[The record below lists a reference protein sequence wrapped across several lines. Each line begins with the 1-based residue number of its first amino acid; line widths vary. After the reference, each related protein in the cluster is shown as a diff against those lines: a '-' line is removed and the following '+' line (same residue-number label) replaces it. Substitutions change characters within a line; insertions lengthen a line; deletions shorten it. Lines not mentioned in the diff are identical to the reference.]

1 MIEKLSSRKWSGEE
15 KRKMTARSIT
25 SSFALEYAGEDDAGA
40 IRELIL
46 RRCDVDRFDVACARQ
61 LTAMSLL
68 SLSNNCFE
76 SLDHFH
82 HFGATLQVRA
92 RVHARALERERG
104 REREREC
111 VCVRERGIERA
122 IEPHATLLRARVPS
136 VRAVGGVSATSGGMH
151 TLAPRRLASPHP
163 VAPLHAG
170 PQP

>member
-1 MIEKLSSRKWSGEE
+1 
-15 KRKMTARSIT
+15 MTTRIIT
-25 SSFALEYAGEDDAGA
+25 TSFALEYAGEDDAGA

-92 RVHARALERERG
+92 RACACARARERKREGERKRVCVCERE
-104 REREREC
+104 
-111 VCVRERGIERA
+111 VYS
-122 IEPHATLLRARVPS
+122 AR
-136 VRAVGGVSATSGGMH
+136 
-151 TLAPRRLASPHP
+151 
-163 VAPLHAG
+163 
-170 PQP
+170 

>member
-1 MIEKLSSRKWSGEE
+1 
-15 KRKMTARSIT
+15 MTTRIIT
-25 SSFALEYAGEDDAGA
+25 TSFALEYAGEDDAGA

-111 VCVRERGIERA
+111 VCARERYIARDRA
-122 IEPHATLLRARVPS
+122 TCNAAACA
-136 VRAVGGVSATSGGMH
+136 RAVRPCGGRCESNEWRHAHTRTPPPRLSSPRCPSACRSSTLTLTS
-151 TLAPRRLASPHP
+151 
-163 VAPLHAG
+163 
-170 PQP
+170 